1 MLVPGIVMSEY
12 LTETSQIWVL
22 SVNVLFDHIRWRVT
36 IIYLE
41 FSPEYST
48 KESSTLISSVRV
60 IFVVES
66 CRGYSQHVT
75 ITASSRCH
83 HMVSQGYSFSSESNS
98 ETWHCWRCE
107 DSFDYMLFKYKTWMI
122 SIQCFW
128 RIKRNDITGYVS
140 RVIKIVI

>member
-1 MLVPGIVMSEY
+1 M
-12 LTETSQIWVL
+12 
-22 SVNVLFDHIRWRVT
+22 T

-75 ITASSRCH
+75 ITAPD
-83 HMVSQGYSFSSESNS
+83 VT
-98 ETWHCWRCE
+98 TW
-107 DSFDYMLFKYKTWMI
+107 SVK
-122 SIQCFW
+122 
-128 RIKRNDITGYVS
+128 DIPSLRKATVKPDIVGGV
-140 RVIKIVI
+140 KIHLITCYLNTRLE